1 MDEEYA
7 AARRAMVNTIRRYG
21 VQDQRVLNALLSVP
35 RHLFVP
41 DHLQHCAYD
50 DHPLPIGH
58 GQTISQPYI
67 VAFMTELLLLSGNE
81 RVLEIGTGSA
91 YQAAV
96 LSLLCKEVYTIEFV
110 KQLCEEA
117 KERLKRLA
125 YRNVYVRCGD
135 GYFGWKEA
143 APFDAVII
151 TCGTPHIPQPIIDQT
166 KDGGRIVAPV
176 GNPPDDLVLTRLTKT
191 KSGLKKETFGGVLFV
206 PMRGKVEQPPL
217 NYSEQ

>member
-41 DHLQHCAYD
+41 DHLQHSAYA

-67 VAFMTELLLLSGNE
+67 VAFMTELLLLRGDE

-96 LSLLCKEVYTIEFV
+96 LSLLCKEVYTIEFLE
-110 KQLCEEA
+110 QLCEEA
-117 KERLKRLA
+117 RERLKRLG

-151 TCGTPHIPQPIIDQT
+151 TCGTPYIPSPIIEQT
-166 KDGGRIVAPV
+166 KEGGRIVAPL
-176 GNPPDDLVLTRLTKT
+176 GSPPGDLVLTRFTKT
-191 KSGLKKETFGGVLFV
+191 QKGLKRETFGGVLFV
-206 PMRGKVEQPPL
+206 PMRGKVEQAPSDH
-217 NYSEQ
+217 SEQ